1 MGSVMVRQSDN
12 QQRGSY
18 LRACLRLCLLFMAG
32 VAFWVLLAAGS
43 AGPGMLAT
51 PVAKAVPAY
60 QHSAAQDCTDCHT
73 NEQHGQQDCTTC
85 HSATKHP
92 DYPKMPETCTQCH
105 AAATFAT
112 GQDCTE
118 CHAGG
123 PGTPGTAGKTDNDI
137 HDSALPDG
145 PIGPAGCTT
154 CHPGRTEHAGK
165 VACTTCHDSAEAFHH
180 GNASSP
186 GYPDCR
192 SCHADK
198 PKPAAGRSC
207 QTCHKGAQH
216 QAQPQVGSCTSCHGT
231 ARARHAGKVAC
242 TTCHDSAEACH
253 HGNAS
258 SPGYPDCRP
267 RHAEKP
273 KPAAGRSCQ
282 TCHKGAQ
289 HQAQPQ
295 VGSCSSCHGTGRARH
310 AGKVAC
316 TTCHG
321 DPNKTHH
328 NRIPSPPSCTSCHE
342 QQLHDGRV
350 PCVWCHGSKAMH
362 DSTPLNLLTLSA
374 AKSQNNKGSA
384 RDRVCTQCHVEATA
398 HAGDTPAGVD
408 HSCATCHEG
417 EVHGPITS
425 PEVQR
430 CMDCHGAADKHALQ
444 HDCKRCHWP
453 AIHNG
458 TPDAGVGGGQKKM
471 KLYLP
476 AGSAGGVTDSGRTRL
491 VDTGADLIPIAL
503 AGILLLGSGIYLR
516 KKRL

>member
-32 VAFWVLLAAGS
+32 VVFWVLLVAGS

-60 QHSAAQDCTDCHT
+60 QHSAA
-73 NEQHGQQDCTTC
+73 E
-85 HSATKHP
+85 
-92 DYPKMPETCTQCH
+92 
-105 AAATFAT
+105 
-112 GQDCTE
+112 
-118 CHAGG
+118 
-123 PGTPGTAGKTDNDI
+123 
-137 HDSALPDG
+137 
-145 PIGPAGCTT
+145 
-154 CHPGRTEHAGK
+154 
-165 VACTTCHDSAEAFHH
+165 
-180 GNASSP
+180 
-186 GYPDCR
+186 
-192 SCHADK
+192 
-198 PKPAAGRSC
+198 
-207 QTCHKGAQH
+207 
-216 QAQPQVGSCTSCHGT
+216 SCTSCHHRGSVASCSTCHEQQGLDANLANQSCTSCHSNKQAPDRTCWSCHKPGEAQPEPTDAACQLCHTVTPHLAAT
-231 ARARHAGKVAC
+231 ATC
-242 TTCHDSAEACH
+242 TTSACH
-253 HGNAS
+253 GGAVTPHHDGQEQNLHT
-258 SPGYPDCRP
+258 DCTYC
-267 RHAEKP
+267 HADKP

-374 AKSQNNKGSA
+374 AKSQNKKGSA